1 MIMRALCW
9 TALTLLFGRTAVHA
23 VEYGR
28 YNYRDHPD
36 YIHVAQGDKARLM
49 PAPPPIDCATEFNDN
64 DAAVVAYLVG
74 TNEMHACPFATF
86 GYSALQWVYPRLLHV
101 LCVCMGVAEVVVR
114 ADGSPLPGISA

>member
-1 MIMRALCW
+1 MRTCTLCW
-9 TALTLLFGRTAVHA
+9 TVLTLLFGRTTVHA

-64 DAAVVAYLVG
+64 DDAVVAYLVCA
-74 TNEMHACPFATF
+74 NELHACH
-86 GYSALQWVYPRLLHV
+86 LQRSNITVCTSMCSLGVHV
-101 LCVCMGVAEVVVR
+101 CVAEVVVR
-114 ADGSPLPGISA
+114 VD